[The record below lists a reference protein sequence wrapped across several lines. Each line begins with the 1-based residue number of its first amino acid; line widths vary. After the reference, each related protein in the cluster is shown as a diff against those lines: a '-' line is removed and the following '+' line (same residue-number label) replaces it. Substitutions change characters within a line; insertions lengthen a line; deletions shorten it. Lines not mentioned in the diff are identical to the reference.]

1 MWRGHG
7 SGGGGEGKGRGKGAG
22 SGSGGEKGDGGRGGE
37 GGGEGGGDG
46 KVLISGRVS
55 LWGDG
60 DKGTTLG
67 VKPMISRLLSM
78 PRVSSSPDGYSI
90 IPVHV
95 WSHSYADVLTIATAL
110 EASGG
115 VDVVLPSELI
125 SRLEENVWKATRCT
139 CDTPAAGCHTPG
151 CLEGHRGAAAPGALV
166 DTYIHW
172 GR

>member
-1 MWRGHG
+1 M
-7 SGGGGEGKGRGKGAG
+7 
-22 SGSGGEKGDGGRGGE
+22 
-37 GGGEGGGDG
+37 
-46 KVLISGRVS
+46 LISGRVN

-95 WSHSYADVLTIATAL
+95 WSHSYADVLSIATAL
-110 EASGG
+110 EASSG

-125 SRLEENVWKATRCT
+125 SRLEENV
-139 CDTPAAGCHTPG
+139 PG
-151 CLEGHRGAAAPGALV
+151 RPPPVHL
-166 DTYIHW
+166 
-172 GR
+172 

>member
-1 MWRGHG
+1 M
-7 SGGGGEGKGRGKGAG
+7 
-22 SGSGGEKGDGGRGGE
+22 
-37 GGGEGGGDG
+37 
-46 KVLISGRVS
+46 
-55 LWGDG
+55 WGDG

-95 WSHSYADVLTIATAL
+95 WSHSYADVLSIATAL

-125 SRLEENVWKATRCT
+125 SRLEENVWKATPRCT